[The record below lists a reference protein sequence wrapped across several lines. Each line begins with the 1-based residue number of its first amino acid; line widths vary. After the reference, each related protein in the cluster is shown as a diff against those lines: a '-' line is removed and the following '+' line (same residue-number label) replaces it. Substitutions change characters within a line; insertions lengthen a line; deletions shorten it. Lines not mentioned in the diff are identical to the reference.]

1 MHEGLATDLDVLA
14 FPAALAVVDR
24 LCRFVVGEIELHL
37 ATDLGLD
44 VLSGVVA
51 EGQAFDPSTYV
62 GHGRID
68 RAGGG
73 IAFGLLD
80 CGRLREGIAV
90 SPKGTFDVV
99 DDFEVQN
106 TKVMRGAELRSN
118 ERIQRDTLRVS
129 RTMYEDNSVAVD
141 YFDRKTGRNL
151 QLQWKDLSMVSVEN
165 RALKALSDADREAEI
180 VSNEHFRRYGLTE
193 SDEDRE
199 LREWRANNGSRA
211 FQFNVEPEDHTCIKC
226 RGVGALWRGG
236 YVQQNV
242 WAWQEGLNP
251 SDNRLR
257 NVTLHQSG
265 GMETC
270 NWCEGTG
277 LR

>member
-1 MHEGLATDLDVLA
+1 
-14 FPAALAVVDR
+14 
-24 LCRFVVGEIELHL
+24 
-37 ATDLGLD
+37 
-44 VLSGVVA
+44 
-51 EGQAFDPSTYV
+51 
-62 GHGRID
+62 
-68 RAGGG
+68 
-73 IAFGLLD
+73 
-80 CGRLREGIAV
+80 
-90 SPKGTFDVV
+90 
-99 DDFEVQN
+99 
-106 TKVMRGAELRSN
+106 
-118 ERIQRDTLRVS
+118 
-129 RTMYEDNSVAVD
+129 
-141 YFDRKTGRNL
+141 
-151 QLQWKDLSMVSVEN
+151 MVSVEN

-265 GMETC
+265 GMATC